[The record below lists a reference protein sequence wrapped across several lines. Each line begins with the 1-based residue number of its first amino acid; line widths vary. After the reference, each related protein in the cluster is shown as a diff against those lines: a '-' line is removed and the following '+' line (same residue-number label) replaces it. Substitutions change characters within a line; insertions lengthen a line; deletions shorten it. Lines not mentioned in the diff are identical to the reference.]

1 MIDAIQNSA
10 FLTDLFTMI
19 LAVLMVHAPISIFNF
34 FCNKSEKCKSLNKM
48 HDIEQAEKIYY
59 KELKNQLDE
68 FRSEWIKEARRI
80 ERKLKQNE
88 NQ

>member
-10 FLTDLFTMI
+10 FLTDLFTII
-19 LAVLMVHAPISIFNF
+19 LVIVMVNIGGIFNY
-34 FCNKSEKCKSLNKM
+34 FCNKSENCASLNKM

-68 FRSEWIKEARRI
+68 FRSEWIKEARRT